1 MSKNFKDLLVLLVKL
16 VLYSLL
22 FTVFF
27 GVFSIRNIGLAHI
40 SRTMVITMMTFV
52 IVGVLMLIVY
62 GSFRIGEE
70 KSKPIIY
77 STMLAVLITDFVTY
91 LQLMIMNTNPSN
103 NIKFKIEHFDL
114 FIIVF
119 VIQLVLITIFAYL
132 GNYIYFKLNKPMR
145 TLIIYDQDETSLEKV
160 KYMLSRYKLQYR
172 LTSIIDAYDDVAYD
186 LIQENDYVVLLDM
199 DDNRRNTFV
208 EFCYSFNVNFAS
220 ESSISSIVSMSGDHV
235 VFDDKPMVDV
245 CLDGL
250 TIEQK
255 IFKRLMDLIVS
266 IIGLILIS
274 PVLLIT
280 AILIK
285 LDDHGRIFFLQERY
299 TKDGKIFK
307 VIKFRTMK
315 ENVEN
320 YSATEDDDRIT
331 KIGAFLRKTRIDEL
345 PQLINVLMG
354 DMSLVGPRPEMLE
367 NVHKYEDDLPEF
379 RYRLKVKAG
388 VTGIAQIEGRYNTS
402 PMDKLLL
409 DLVYIENYSLWN
421 DMKLI
426 LRTLIVLFKKDS
438 TEGFQEKEDIN
449 E

>member
-1 MSKNFKDLLVLLVKL
+1 
-16 VLYSLL
+16 
-22 FTVFF
+22 
-27 GVFSIRNIGLAHI
+27 
-40 SRTMVITMMTFV
+40 
-52 IVGVLMLIVY
+52 
-62 GSFRIGEE
+62 
-70 KSKPIIY
+70 
-77 STMLAVLITDFVTY
+77 
-91 LQLMIMNTNPSN
+91 
-103 NIKFKIEHFDL
+103 
-114 FIIVF
+114 
-119 VIQLVLITIFAYL
+119 
-132 GNYIYFKLNKPMR
+132 
-145 TLIIYDQDETSLEKV
+145 
-160 KYMLSRYKLQYR
+160 
-172 LTSIIDAYDDVAYD
+172 
-186 LIQENDYVVLLDM
+186 
-199 DDNRRNTFV
+199 
-208 EFCYSFNVNFAS
+208 
-220 ESSISSIVSMSGDHV
+220 
-235 VFDDKPMVDV
+235 
-245 CLDGL
+245 
-250 TIEQK
+250 
-255 IFKRLMDLIVS
+255 
-266 IIGLILIS
+266 
-274 PVLLIT
+274 
-280 AILIK
+280 
-285 LDDHGRIFFLQERY
+285 
-299 TKDGKIFK
+299 
-307 VIKFRTMK
+307 MK